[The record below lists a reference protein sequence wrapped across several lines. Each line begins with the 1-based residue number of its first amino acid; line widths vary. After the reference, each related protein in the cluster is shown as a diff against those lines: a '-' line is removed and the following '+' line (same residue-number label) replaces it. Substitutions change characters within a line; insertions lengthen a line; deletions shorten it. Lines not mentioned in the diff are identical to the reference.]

1 MRKPPAER
9 PGEPPGRAAGGDFCC
24 DICTNVC
31 AKTKQQSAFNPF
43 QTAVPFWGEI
53 TRNKNKMFMYS
64 AALIASRTSKRRV
77 SCLGMSWRRNEL
89 ITLTLPKSGVVR
101 TVCYVN
107 GFVQPTA
114 NTRKGAYPKTITANT
129 EKRLFIC
136 FRQRR
141 VKERPEGDI
150 SICFCRP
157 RRIGKWASSFSPT
170 AS

>member
-1 MRKPPAER
+1 MVRRLLRGPQYRQSKACGACCRRASPRE
-9 PGEPPGRAAGGDFCC
+9 GRRMLFSFA
-24 DICTNVC
+24 I
-31 AKTKQQSAFNPF
+31 
-43 QTAVPFWGEI
+43 
-53 TRNKNKMFMYS
+53 Y
-64 AALIASRTSKRRV
+64 ALIYAQKPSNKVCLNASRTSKRCV